1 MNFKRFLKWSVIV
14 LAALFFLLSVL
25 PYLIPLPQLTGNRRE
40 LAYADS
46 IFTEVGGIELHY
58 RQWGRI
64 SGEERNVLLVH
75 GLGCSTFSW
84 RYTAPFLQASGYNI
98 VAVDLPGFGL
108 SERKQG
114 FNHSS
119 ETRAELLWFLL
130 EDLDPQAR
138 WDLIGHSMGG
148 ATVTAMA
155 LQKPEMVNSITLAA
169 GALAYFEPSLVTS
182 LLAYPPAGRWA
193 RIIGFRVLVN
203 EKRVTQLL
211 ASAYGRNPAPDEVE
225 GYYRPFTVENTDA
238 VLVDLLN
245 TAPAPLLDRVE
256 TLTVPVFLIW
266 GEDDRWVPLDQGK
279 DLARLIDGAELVV
292 LPGEGHAPME
302 TAADLFNEELLRFLE
317 GTQPH

>member
-1 MNFKRFLKWSVIV
+1 LKWTVFPLAV
-14 LAALFFLLSVL
+14 LFVLFSVL
-25 PYLIPLPQLTGNRRE
+25 PYLIPLQQLTGNRRE

-46 IFTEVGGIELHY
+46 VFTEVGGIELHY
-58 RQWGRI
+58 RQWGGI
-64 SGEERNVLLVH
+64 SGKERNVLLVH
-75 GLGCSTFSW
+75 GLGGSTFNW
-84 RYTAPFLQASGYNI
+84 RFTAPFLQARGYNI

-119 ETRAELLWFLL
+119 ETRAELLWVFL
-130 EDLDPQAR
+130 DGLDPQAQ

-155 LQKPEMVNSITLAA
+155 LQKPERVNRVILAA
-169 GALAYFEPSLVTS
+169 GALAYSEPSVS
-182 LLAYPPAGRWA
+182 NYLLKYPPVGRWA
-193 RIIGFRVLVN
+193 RIIGSRVLVN
-203 EKRVTQLL
+203 KDRVTQLL

-266 GEDDRWVPLDQGK
+266 GEDDSWVPLNKGRE
-279 DLARLIDGAELVV
+279 LARLIDGAELVV
-292 LPGEGHAPME
+292 LPGAGHIPME

-317 GTQPH
+317 ETQPD